1 MFNALRGKI
10 GEGQNAG
17 PGGSVAFA
25 HGDDRAMDEDTA
37 PFIPP
42 RRIWAWPVQLGQ
54 AFIDLVYPPSCL
66 MCSAALGEE
75 GGLCPRCW
83 RDVPFIEKP
92 YCARL
97 GTPFPFDHGGELLSP
112 QAIAHPPAF
121 DKARAVARY
130 DGPARALVHG
140 LKYSDRHDLVRP
152 MAAWMARAGTELLA
166 ETDLLVPVPLHWARL
181 WRRRFNQ
188 AVLLA
193 EAIAARTGHEVAPRA
208 LRRVKRTRPQ
218 FGLSRNERAGNL
230 QGAFRV
236 GPGAALAGR
245 RILLIDDVFT
255 TGATANAAT
264 RRLLKAGAQ
273 SVSLLTFACV
283 ASPP

>member
-1 MFNALRGKI
+1 MHDNPA
-10 GEGQNAG
+10 
-17 PGGSVAFA
+17 P
-25 HGDDRAMDEDTA
+25 DTL
-37 PFIPP
+37 P
-42 RRIWAWPVQLGQ
+42 RRTLTWPWRIGQ
-54 AFIDLVYPPSCL
+54 GLIDLVYPPSCL

-83 RDVPFIEKP
+83 RAAPFIERP
-92 YCARL
+92 YCQRL
-97 GTPFPFDHGGELLSP
+97 GTPFPFDHGGDLLSP
-112 QAIAHPPAF
+112 QAIAHPPVFA
-121 DKARAVARY
+121 KARAVARY

-152 MAAWMARAGTELLA
+152 MAAWMARAGAELLA
-166 ETDLLVPVPLHWARL
+166 EADLLVPVPLHWTRL

-193 EAIAARTGHEVAPRA
+193 DAIAAKSGHEVAPRA

-218 FGLSRNERAGNL
+218 FGLSRNERADNL

-236 GPGAALAGR
+236 DPGAGLAGR
-245 RILLIDDVFT
+245 HILLIDDVFT
-255 TGATANAAT
+255 TGATANAAA

>member
-1 MFNALRGKI
+1 MPVVSGRCAL
-10 GEGQNAG
+10 ETG
-17 PGGSVAFA
+17 PLLSRLAFV
-25 HGDDRAMDEDTA
+25 
-37 PFIPP
+37 P
-42 RRIWAWPVQLGQ
+42 RRLGH
-54 AFIDLVYPPSCL
+54 ALADLVYPPSCL

-92 YCARL
+92 CCERL
-97 GTPFPFDHGGELLSP
+97 GTPFPFDHGGALLSP
-112 QAIAHPPAF
+112 QAIAHPPVF
-121 DKARAVARY
+121 ERARSVARY

-152 MAAWMARAGTELLA
+152 MAAWMARAGAELLA
-166 ETDLLVPVPLHWARL
+166 ETDLLVPVPLHWTRL
-181 WRRRFNQ
+181 FRRRFNQ

-193 EAIAARTGHEVAPRA
+193 DAIAAKSGHEVAPRA

-218 FGLSRNERAGNL
+218 FGLSRNERADNV

-236 GPGAALAGR
+236 AADAPVSGR

-255 TGATANAAT
+255 TGATANAAA
-264 RRLLKAGAQ
+264 RRLLKAGAH